1 VDQRFEVDLAGLQRS
16 LRTVDHVL
24 MRFQPVPQRLL
35 IDYRSSEEGGP
46 GICVLPQA
54 HTLAERLASV
64 ESARPGLPRLE
75 RLYVVTWPLRVAS
88 LERLGLLDIV
98 RERLASLDAFGAIA
112 ELNEAHEELLA
123 LEREELRR
131 AITGEGYR
139 TLWPRASQPS
149 S

>member
-1 VDQRFEVDLAGLQRS
+1 MDQRFEVDLAGLQRS

-35 IDYRSSEEGGP
+35 IDYRSSEERGP
-46 GICVLPQA
+46 GVCVLPQVR
-54 HTLAERLASV
+54 TLAERLASV
-64 ESARPGLPRLE
+64 ASARPGLPRLE

-88 LERLGLLDIV
+88 LERLGLLDVV
-98 RERLASLDAFGAIA
+98 RKRLASLDAFGAIV
-112 ELNEAHEELLA
+112 ELNEAHEELRA
-123 LEREELRR
+123 LEREELRC

-139 TLWPRASQPS
+139 TLWPQESPS

>member
-1 VDQRFEVDLAGLQRS
+1 VDRRFEIDLAGLQQS

-35 IDYRSSEEGGP
+35 IDYRSSEERGP
-46 GICVLPQA
+46 GVCVLPQA
-54 HTLAERLASV
+54 RTLVERLASV
-64 ESARPGLPRLE
+64 EKARPGFPRLE
-75 RLYVVTWPLRVAS
+75 RLYVVTWPLRIGS
-88 LERLGLLDIV
+88 LERLGLLDSI

-112 ELNEAHEELLA
+112 ELNEAHIELRM

-139 TLWPRASQPS
+139 TLWPQATQPS